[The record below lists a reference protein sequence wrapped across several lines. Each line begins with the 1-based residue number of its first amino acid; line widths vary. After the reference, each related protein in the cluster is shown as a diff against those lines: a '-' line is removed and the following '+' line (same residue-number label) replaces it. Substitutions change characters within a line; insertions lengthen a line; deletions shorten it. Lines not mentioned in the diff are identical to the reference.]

1 MPAMPKQ
8 QVSRK
13 QLKLI
18 QFLELLEGNSRFIAT
33 FMTEP
38 SSPNAWRYIE
48 GAALKAQLPHP
59 PKKLENFLHIVSQH
73 AVHLTTSELLTAVNN
88 YHHGRK
94 AAANSNRLAKC
105 ELTNGLGLGK
115 DPLPCADLATQLKLT
130 IILCDHMPDP
140 HKCGAILVDHGN
152 KDLAGAGEKVLI
164 VPADNTWYVVKEHAS
179 VTFINSTGDIELIVI

>member
-8 QVSRK
+8 QVSQK

-18 QFLELLEGNSRFIAT
+18 QLMELLEGNSEFIAT
-33 FMTEP
+33 FVTEP

-73 AVHLTTSELLTAVNN
+73 AVHLATSELLTAANN

-105 ELTNGLGLGK
+105 ELTNALGLGK

-130 IILCDHMPDP
+130 IVLHDHMSDP
-140 HKCGAILVDHGN
+140 HKCGVILVDCGN
-152 KDLAGAGEKVLI
+152 EDLAGTGEKVLI
-164 VPADNTWYVVKEHAS
+164 VPADNT
-179 VTFINSTGDIELIVI
+179 